1 MDWRRG
7 SCIAAIALAALV
19 SGCRGDERDEPVSS
33 ETLPASVEAG
43 TSANSTATADDRA
56 VIVFLGT
63 SLTAGLGLP
72 VEQSYPM
79 IIQREL
85 DDRGLPYRV
94 VNAGVSGETSAGAV
108 RRIDWL
114 LAQPFGILVIETGA
128 NDMLQGTSPEA
139 LEENLQTIIDR
150 TRAARPDAKII
161 LAGMLAMPNLG
172 PQYVAE
178 FEKVYPRVAERN
190 DLPLIP
196 FLLDGVAGDPTM
208 NLADGIH
215 PNPAGHRKVA
225 DTVME
230 TLMGELER

>member
-1 MDWRRG
+1 M
-7 SCIAAIALAALV
+7 
-19 SGCRGDERDEPVSS
+19 SGCQRVEREEPAGS
-33 ETLPASVEAG
+33 EPLPGSVAETGA
-43 TSANSTATADDRA
+43 SANSTATTDDRA

-63 SLTAGLGLP
+63 SLTAGLGLS

-79 IIQREL
+79 IVQREL
-85 DDRGLPYRV
+85 EDRGLPYRV

-114 LAQPFGILVIETGA
+114 LAQPFEVLVIETGA

-139 LEENLQTIIDR
+139 LEQNLQTIIDR

-172 PQYVAE
+172 PQYVAA
-178 FEKVYPRVAERN
+178 FEEVYPRVAERN

-196 FLLDGVAGDPTM
+196 FLLDGVAGDPRM

-225 DTVME
+225 ETVMGM
-230 TLMGELER
+230 LMGELER

>member
-1 MDWRRG
+1 ML
-7 SCIAAIALAALV
+7 ALAVLCF
-19 SGCRGDERDEPVSS
+19 GCQRPDRDERSDAGSA
-33 ETLPASVEAG
+33 PASTTPEA
-43 TSANSTATADDRA
+43 SANNTATADDRA
-56 VIVFLGT
+56 VILFLGT

-72 VEQSYPM
+72 LEQSFPM
-79 IIQREL
+79 VVQREL

-114 LAQPFGILVIETGA
+114 LAQPFEVLIIETGA

-139 LEENLQTIIDR
+139 LESNLQTIIDR
-150 TRAARPDAKII
+150 TRAARPDADII
-161 LAGMLAMPNLG
+161 LAGMLALPNLG
-172 PQYVAE
+172 PQYVE
-178 FEKVYPRVAERN
+178 KFEAIYPRVAERN

-196 FLLDGVAGDPTM
+196 FLLDGVAGEPTM

-225 DTVME
+225 ETVVE
-230 TLMGELER
+230 ALVPVLEGR